1 MERKW
6 GGALLGALLAL
17 SLMAA
22 GCAGEKTAKADQK
35 QTGIK
40 QAARVQQKNWPGGV
54 INLSRA
60 RVRITLGDKVLW
72 ASVEDNATAHALVG
86 ELPITLAL
94 KDLDGQTAVYYQD
107 VDQFP
112 TDNLQMGGYK
122 AGDIVFW
129 PEKDRFVL
137 FYKSGG
143 PQFTGQVL
151 GHVEGDLQL
160 LAGNQLATFDLF
172 LQ

>member
-1 MERKW
+1 M
-6 GGALLGALLAL
+6 
-17 SLMAA
+17 
-22 GCAGEKTAKADQK
+22 DQK

-72 ASVEDNATAHALVG
+72 ASVEDNATTHALVG

-129 PEKDRFVL
+129 PEKDRFCAVL
-137 FYKSGG
+137 QKRRTPVYRAGTGSRRKAIAAFGRKSA
-143 PQFTGQVL
+143 
-151 GHVEGDLQL
+151 GHL
-160 LAGNQLATFDLF
+160 
-172 LQ
+172 

>member
-60 RVRITLGDKVLW
+60 RCGLPWGTRCCGPRWRIMPPPMPW
-72 ASVEDNATAHALVG
+72 
-86 ELPITLAL
+86 
-94 KDLDGQTAVYYQD
+94 
-107 VDQFP
+107 
-112 TDNLQMGGYK
+112 
-122 AGDIVFW
+122 
-129 PEKDRFVL
+129 
-137 FYKSGG
+137 
-143 PQFTGQVL
+143 
-151 GHVEGDLQL
+151 
-160 LAGNQLATFDLF
+160 
-172 LQ
+172 